1 LKELPDPDS
10 EVSILH
16 FHAPVESLL
25 DEALAR
31 LKHQTQYAQ
40 PLCDGGQ
47 KAKELEHWLTCA
59 RECIEVLAR
68 PEALYY
74 PLHTSSDRDIV
85 CIEEKLFLND
95 PRLAKELVA
104 GGRLSAYLLTL
115 GYRQEEAFERVS
127 RDYMIHHIQTDLGR
141 EMLFALG
148 RLAHKRAISA
158 APDRRLRR
166 ISVLLQGKPN
176 KRKLWDAASVQAL
189 LGIFGAKNPGVAV
202 TDTGCF
208 QPLNSLLGLMV
219 AN

>member
-1 LKELPDPDS
+1 LNYQ
-10 EVSILH
+10 
-16 FHAPVESLL
+16 APVETLL
-25 DEALAR
+25 DEALTR
-31 LKHQTQYAQ
+31 LKRQPQYTQ
-40 PLCDGGQ
+40 PLGSGGQ
-47 KAKELEHWLTCA
+47 KARELERWLA
-59 RECIEVLAR
+59 HAKESIAALAR
-68 PEALYY
+68 PEAVFH
-74 PLHTSSDRDIV
+74 PLDTSSDREIV
-85 CIEEKLFLND
+85 CIEGELFLND
-95 PRLAKELVA
+95 PRLAEELVA

-115 GYRQEEAFERVS
+115 GYTQEVAFERVN

-148 RLAHKRAISA
+148 RLAHEQAISA

-166 ISVLLQGKPN
+166 VPVLLQGKPN

-189 LGIFGAKNPGVAV
+189 LGVFGAKNPGVAI